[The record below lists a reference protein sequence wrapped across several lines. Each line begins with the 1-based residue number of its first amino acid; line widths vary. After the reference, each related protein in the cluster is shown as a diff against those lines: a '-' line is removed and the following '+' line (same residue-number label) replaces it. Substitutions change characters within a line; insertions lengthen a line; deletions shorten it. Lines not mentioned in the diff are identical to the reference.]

1 MGSHLKSVQ
10 LPLEKR
16 KAILKAFSR
25 LKQDVLWKF
34 EEDSFPDL
42 PKNVKISKWLP
53 QSDILAHPNLKLFIT
68 HGGLLSTTEAVTRGV
83 PIVGI
88 PVMGDQPLNMKF
100 NSAAGFG
107 VAVDFDDLNEETL
120 YNAITEVLNNPKYEF
135 YS

>member
-10 LPLEKR
+10 LPPEKR
-16 KAILKAFSR
+16 NAILKAFSR

-34 EEDSFPDL
+34 EDDTLPDL